1 MNPHWMQMIASSL
14 SKVTRICP
22 HCGRRG
28 VYPPKLPGQIHLCKH
43 CHHRFQEKE
52 KPTRAT

>member
-1 MNPHWMQMIASSL
+1 MQMIASSL

-28 VYPPKLPGQIHLCKH
+28 VYPPKLPGQFHLCKH